1 MHPFPDTVSP
11 NPVTHR
17 IPLTVH
23 VSGAH
28 PLFFIPVFKVIHVHV
43 CVCAC
48 VCHLCRCPG
57 RPEEGR
63 ASGSWSWGYR
73 WL

>member
-17 IPLTVH
+17 IPLTGH

-48 VCHLCRCPG
+48 VYVYKSSNKLSLRYPRKQKHC
-57 RPEEGR
+57 
-63 ASGSWSWGYR
+63 
-73 WL
+73 